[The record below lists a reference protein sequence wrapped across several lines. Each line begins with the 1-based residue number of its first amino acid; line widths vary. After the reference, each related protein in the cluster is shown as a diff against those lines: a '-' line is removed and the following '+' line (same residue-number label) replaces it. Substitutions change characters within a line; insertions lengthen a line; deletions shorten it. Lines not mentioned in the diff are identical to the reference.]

1 MVDALPGLATLN
13 DFFQLSKFFGHATAV
28 CINKS
33 FLFKIKGANVC
44 EMLGYHDSYIYIYIP
59 WVTFM
64 IAVYKR
70 LVRCFCVNLDMK
82 TFRFFF

>member
-1 MVDALPGLATLN
+1 MFV
-13 DFFQLSKFFGHATAV
+13 K
-28 CINKS
+28 C
-33 FLFKIKGANVC
+33 
-44 EMLGYHDSYIYIYIP
+44 LGITIP

-82 TFRFFF
+82 TFRFFFLETKGSC

>member
-33 FLFKIKGANVC
+33 FLFKIKRANVC
-44 EMLGYHDSYIYIYIP
+44 EMFGYHDSVGYLYDCG
-59 WVTFM
+59 
-64 IAVYKR
+64 
-70 LVRCFCVNLDMK
+70 L
-82 TFRFFF
+82 